1 MNFNFY
7 MPSKLIFGRGSLN
20 NLHKQKFPGKK
31 ALIVTEAIIK
41 ELGYLKMLEEQL
53 NKANISYVLFDK
65 IIPNPIKEHVME
77 EGKKYR
83 NRKAF
88 SEGAY
93 TAWKKAKQYGW
104 IDEIEWVKD

>member
-31 ALIVTEAIIK
+31 ALIVTESIIK

-53 NKANISYVLFDK
+53 NKANISYALDTQLRQDLEVYAISHPSGFGFRPQVYNAVL
-65 IIPNPIKEHVME
+65 N
-77 EGKKYR
+77 GLL
-83 NRKAF
+83 NL
-88 SEGAY
+88 
-93 TAWKKAKQYGW
+93 Q
-104 IDEIEWVKD
+104 